1 MLDDFSPEAT
11 EDTNRSVV
19 MTGETPLSTRSRW
32 QDSHRFFSY
41 VASYWAEHVKGSLE
55 KEIEP
60 LILRFLH
67 SRVHLLYGLQEYNK
81 LRFRNLEYDT
91 WPHQP
96 SSLHLTSY
104 WGLSHTTSIL
114 VKQGADVHAVDAQ
127 KRTPL
132 VCAAMNGQIDVARVL
147 LGGDADV
154 NARDSSA
161 ATPLHAAL
169 INDHMEITKLFLEH
183 GADANAKD
191 QDGSAPMCLAVS
203 NGSLQMM
210 DLLLQKG
217 ASAHKIGKRGASP
230 LETACRGG
238 HTTAVQWLLVK
249 GVDVNSVNTCPL
261 TEAVHAKYPHIV
273 RILLDAGADINKANT
288 LGHTA
293 LDEAIDQGNLSLYQ
307 RLVATGSKDTSTG
320 KSPANESL
328 LQMAASGGNEALVS
342 ILVNHGADVRD
353 TGGDIGTVLQMA
365 IHSRN
370 LETVK
375 MVLNASPPLM
385 STLVRAFSERRRFNL
400 QCW

>member
-1 MLDDFSPEAT
+1 MDIATTCLTYLMLDDFSPEAT
-11 EDTNRSVV
+11 EDTDRSV
-19 MTGETPLSTRSRW
+19 TINGETSFSNRSRW

-55 KEIEP
+55 KEMEP

-127 KRTPL
+127 KQTSL

-147 LGGDADV
+147 LGEGADV
-154 NARDSSA
+154 NARGSSI
-161 ATPLHAAL
+161 ATPLHAAV
-169 INDHMEITKLFLEH
+169 INDHAEITKLFLEH

-191 QDGSAPMCLAVS
+191 QDGSAPMCLAAS

-217 ASAHKIGKRGASP
+217 ATAHKIGKRGFSP

-238 HTTAVQWLLVK
+238 HTTAV
-249 GVDVNSVNTCPL
+249 
-261 TEAVHAKYPHIV
+261 
-273 RILLDAGADINKANT
+273 
-288 LGHTA
+288 
-293 LDEAIDQGNLSLYQ
+293 
-307 RLVATGSKDTSTG
+307 
-320 KSPANESL
+320 
-328 LQMAASGGNEALVS
+328 
-342 ILVNHGADVRD
+342 
-353 TGGDIGTVLQMA
+353 
-365 IHSRN
+365 
-370 LETVK
+370 
-375 MVLNASPPLM
+375 
-385 STLVRAFSERRRFNL
+385 
-400 QCW
+400 